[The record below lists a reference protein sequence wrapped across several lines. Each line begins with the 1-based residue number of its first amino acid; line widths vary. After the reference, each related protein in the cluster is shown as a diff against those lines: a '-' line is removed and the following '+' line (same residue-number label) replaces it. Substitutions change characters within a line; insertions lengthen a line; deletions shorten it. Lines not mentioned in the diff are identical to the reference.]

1 MLCGAND
8 KIRRAALVAALAGA
22 ATLGGCDL
30 ITGVEPAPCELVP
43 LDSIVTVDAQGDTVA
58 SAVTYWEQCGGVPN
72 Y

>member
-1 MLCGAND
+1 MPCGANT

-30 ITGVEPAPCELVP
+30 ITGVDPAPCELVP
-43 LDSIVTVDAQGDTVA
+43 IDSASTVNAQGDTV
-58 SAVTYWEQCGGVPN
+58 SAVAYWEKCGGIPN